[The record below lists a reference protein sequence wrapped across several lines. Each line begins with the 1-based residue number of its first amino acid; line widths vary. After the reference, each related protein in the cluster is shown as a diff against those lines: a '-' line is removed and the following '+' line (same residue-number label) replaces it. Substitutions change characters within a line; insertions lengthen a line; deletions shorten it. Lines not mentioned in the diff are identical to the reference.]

1 MNEVVF
7 GNKIYKETTMAIR
20 IRKEGKYLYLDK
32 PHADEGKEYRM
43 DLTTGWFE
51 RVNHYKT
58 TGTKIT
64 PVHVRNITGWFT
76 NCCMY
81 CEDPKFAKVILFSKY
96 HVDNKRYS
104 SGVRFVQALAHS
116 VTRRYEAWVSMG
128 VVITDIEKRI
138 ESNERGTY
146 SWYHHY
152 IHEHVWHTPSD
163 FSKPYRKY
171 IKQMGEI
178 TTNMIDTLYSM
189 DRQGVDINLIKTLHE
204 KSNTPQYHDYFS
216 ATRSPYD
223 SDYDREHPEN
233 NIYNIFDFKNND
245 GSRSQYKVNRIL
257 DCITEYSLDV
267 DAFLAFCLRMYN
279 VEGLEMDD
287 LFGSGNHYK
296 DYLNMEKNLKNGSMA
311 KMDKYPQNFMTTFHI
326 IKREYRVRKEEFDE
340 NNFRNQCDRFRHL
353 EHQYK
358 KYSIVVPQ
366 HSSEI
371 ENEADCLK
379 HCVRIYIPRV
389 IEGKTLICF
398 LRDNE
403 QLEEPLVTIEVKD
416 NHITQAYGIHD
427 SKPTDEQLDVM
438 RRWARQHDLKLSW
451 SWD

>member
-7 GNKIYKETTMAIR
+7 GNKTYKDTTMAIR
-20 IRKEGKYLYLDK
+20 IRKEGKYLYLNK
-32 PHADEGKEYRM
+32 PHADEDKEFRM

-51 RVNHYKT
+51 RINHYKT

-64 PVHVRNITGWFT
+64 PVKVKNITGWFT

-81 CEDPKFAKVILFSKY
+81 CDDPKFTKVILFSKH
-96 HVDNKRYS
+96 HVDNRRYS

-116 VTRRYEAWVSMG
+116 VARRYETWVSMG
-128 VVITDIEKRI
+128 VTITDIEKCI
-138 ESNERGTY
+138 ERNERIHY
-146 SWYHHY
+146 SWSYRY
-152 IHEHVWHTPSD
+152 IHDKVWYTPSD

-171 IKQMGEI
+171 IQRMGDI
-178 TTNMIDTLYSM
+178 TTDMISTLYNM
-189 DRQGVDINLIKTLHE
+189 DQRGVNIDLIQTLCE
-204 KSNTPQYHDYFS
+204 KSNTPQYREYFS
-216 ATRSPYD
+216 ITLPTYD
-223 SDYDREHPEN
+223 RDYDHEHPEN
-233 NIYNIFDFKNND
+233 NTYNIFDFANNKE
-245 GSRSQYKVNRIL
+245 SKYKMNRIL
-257 DCITEYSLDV
+257 DCITEYNLDI

-279 VEGLEMDD
+279 VEGLGMDD
-287 LFGSGNHYK
+287 LFGSSNHYK
-296 DYLNMEKNLKNGSMA
+296 DYLDMEKNLKNGSMA
-311 KMDKYPQNFMTTFHI
+311 KMDKYPRNFMTTFHI

-340 NNFRNQCDRFRHL
+340 KNFRNQCDRFRHL

-389 IEGKTLICF
+389 IEGTTLICF

-403 QLEEPLVTIEVKD
+403 NLDEPLITIEVKD
-416 NHITQAYGIHD
+416 NHVTQAYGVHD

-438 RRWARQHDLKLSW
+438 RRWARQHGLKLSW

>member
-7 GNKIYKETTMAIR
+7 GNKIYKDTAMAIR

-32 PHADEGKEYRM
+32 PHADENKEFRM

-51 RVNHYKT
+51 RINHYKT

-64 PVHVRNITGWFT
+64 PVLVKNITRWFT
-76 NCCMY
+76 DCCIY
-81 CEDPKFAKVILFSKY
+81 CEDPKFTKVILFSKH
-96 HVDNKRYS
+96 HVDNRRYS
-104 SGVRFVQALAHS
+104 SGVRFIQALAHS

-128 VVITDIEKRI
+128 VTITNIEKCI
-138 ESNERGTY
+138 ERNEGMHY
-146 SWYHHY
+146 SWSYYY
-152 IHEHVWHTPSD
+152 IYDKVLYTPGD
-163 FSKPYRKY
+163 FSKPYRRY
-171 IKQMGEI
+171 IKQMGKI
-178 TTNMIDTLYSM
+178 TTDMIDTLYSM
-189 DRQGVDINLIKTLHE
+189 DHQGIDINLIQTLHK
-204 KSNTPQYHDYFS
+204 KSNTPQYRDYFS
-216 ATRSPYD
+216 TTLSTYD
-223 SDYDREHPEN
+223 RDYDHEHPEN
-233 NIYNIFDFKNND
+233 NTYNIFDLANNNK
-245 GSRSQYKVNRIL
+245 SQYKMNRIL
-257 DCITEYSLDV
+257 DCITEYNLNI

-287 LFGSGNHYK
+287 LFGASDHYK

-326 IKREYRVRKEEFDE
+326 IKREYRIRKEEFDE

-389 IEGKTLICF
+389 IEGSTLICF

-403 QLEEPLVTIEVKD
+403 NLDEPLVTIEVKN
-416 NHITQAYGIHD
+416 NHVTQAYGLHD

-438 RRWARQHDLKLSW
+438 RRWARQHGLQLSW

>member
-1 MNEVVF
+1 MNEIVF
-7 GNKIYKETTMAIR
+7 GNKTYKDTAMAIR

-32 PHADEGKEYRM
+32 PYADEDKEFRM

-51 RVNHYKT
+51 RINHYKT

-64 PVHVRNITGWFT
+64 PVHVRNITKWFT

-81 CEDPKFAKVILFSKY
+81 CEDPKFAKVILFSKH
-96 HVDNKRYS
+96 HVDNRRYS

-128 VVITDIEKRI
+128 VTITNIEKNI
-138 ESNERGTY
+138 ESNERIHY
-146 SWYHHY
+146 SWSYQY
-152 IHEHVWHTPSD
+152 IRDKIVYTPGD
-163 FSKPYRKY
+163 FSKPYRRY
-171 IKQMGEI
+171 IKQMGKI
-178 TTNMIDTLYSM
+178 TTDMIYTLYSM
-189 DRQGVDINLIKTLHE
+189 DHQGVDINIIKTLHE
-204 KSNTPQYHDYFS
+204 KSNTPQYRDYFS
-216 ATRSPYD
+216 TTLPTYD
-223 SDYDREHPEN
+223 RDYDREHPEN
-233 NIYNIFDFKNND
+233 NTYNIFDFAKND
-245 GSRSQYKVNRIL
+245 RSRSKMNRIL
-257 DCITEYSLDV
+257 NCITEYNLNV

-287 LFGSGNHYK
+287 LFGASNHYK

-326 IKREYRVRKEEFDE
+326 VKREYRVRKEEFDE
-340 NNFRNQCDRFRHL
+340 NNFKNQCDRFRHL
-353 EHQYK
+353 EHKYK

-389 IEGKTLICF
+389 IEGSTLICF

-403 QLEEPLVTIEVKD
+403 QLDEPLVTIEVKD
-416 NHITQAYGIHD
+416 NHVTQAYGLHD

-438 RRWARQHDLKLSW
+438 RRWARQHGLKLSW

>member
-32 PHADEGKEYRM
+32 PHADEDKEYRM
-43 DLTTGWFE
+43 DLTTGMFD

-64 PVHVRNITGWFT
+64 PVRVRNITRWFT
-76 NCCMY
+76 DCCMY
-81 CEDPKFAKVILFSKY
+81 CEDPKFAKVILFSK
-96 HVDNKRYS
+96 HHIDNKRYS
-104 SGVRFVQALAHS
+104 SAVRFVQGIGHQKA
-116 VTRRYEAWVSMG
+116 RRYESWVSLG
-128 VVITDIEKRI
+128 INITDIEKRI
-138 ESNERGTY
+138 EQNEKTGHWSYNYR
-146 SWYHHY
+146 Y
-152 IHEHVWHTPSD
+152 IHTYMNIVPSD

-171 IKQMGEI
+171 IQRMGDI
-178 TTNMIDTLYSM
+178 TTDMISTLHSM
-189 DRQGVDINLIKTLHE
+189 DQKGTNIDLIQTLRE
-204 KSNTPQYHDYFS
+204 KSNTPQYREYFS
-216 ATRSPYD
+216 ATRRAYD
-223 SDYDREHPEN
+223 RGYDREHPEN
-233 NIYNIFDFKNND
+233 NIYNIFDFANND
-245 GSRSQYKVNRIL
+245 GSQYKVDRII
-257 DCITEYSLDV
+257 DCITEYNLDV

-279 VEGLEMDD
+279 VEGLDMDD

-326 IKREYRVRKEEFDE
+326 VKREYRVRKEEFDE